1 MSILN
6 LDVLYI
12 THKYLCGLLREFQL
26 GETENIII
34 IIDRNDLINCK
45 LMSAKDIFHDAV
57 RKGLEKF
64 DETIYRLCSWLIS
77 DPRLL
82 KEVGDLTGSN
92 YLFQAG

>member
-1 MSILN
+1 
-6 LDVLYI
+6 
-12 THKYLCGLLREFQL
+12 
-26 GETENIII
+26 
-34 IIDRNDLINCK
+34 
-45 LMSAKDIFHDAV
+45 MSAKDIFHDAV